1 MTAKSMM
8 AMCVFEFGGE
18 SAELATTATSLVE
31 SVMEAAL
38 AGIARVSSSVAY
50 MHHIDSL
57 I

>member
-8 AMCVFEFGGE
+8 AMCVFELGGE
-18 SAELATTATSLVE
+18 SAELATTVTSLVE